1 MDFDE
6 TRLYYTH
13 QQLQRKQN
21 AGENNENE
29 NENGITGG
37 ATDMDFG
44 EGTVEDVAPDAI
56 RRHFKEFLRNYR
68 LGNQRYVY
76 REKLLRMHRRLS
88 NHGSTDTTEENTGTM
103 AGDGNDDNNP
113 NNNNNNDGTGNTN
126 SSSAAAHNRSKINH
140 LSHKNMMLGMDLAH
154 LGEYDPSLLGYL
166 RDSPSIILPELET
179 AAGHAL
185 DTLLYDLKQSSASAS
200 QGVSQNENENENNND
215 DNHENSNNNNNSNNN
230 AGSSSSSPSTSNWS
244 IQLLLQGD
252 NYAVTPLRQ
261 IQSQHIH
268 TLIRCPGI
276 VISATPIQCRA
287 VTLVVRCNRC
297 MDTQWVE
304 ATDGPYGSVP
314 LPQRCQGIEPKECGP
329 FPYSIVA
336 DESIFSDRQKLKLQE
351 APEKVPTGE
360 MPRSVMVAVEKGLV
374 DKAPPGTRVSLF
386 CVPTLFG
393 GGAAPGGGR
402 GGGGASV
409 QKVYLRCVGMD
420 KDHPS
425 GENARFTP
433 AEEEAFGQL
442 ARRRD
447 IYDILTRSVAP
458 SIQGSYTVDIK
469 KALVCMLLGGTR
481 KRLPDGMRLRGDIN
495 VLLLGDPSTAKSQFL
510 KFIGKTS
517 PVGIYTSGKGSSA
530 AGLTASVVK
539 NAAGEFYL
547 EGGAMVLADGGIVCI
562 DEFDKMR
569 PQDRVAIHEAMEQQ
583 TISIAKAGITT
594 VLNSRAAVLAAANP
608 VFGRYDDFKSAS
620 ENIDLMTTILSRF
633 DMIFLVRDIRE
644 EERDLMI
651 CRHVMGV
658 HIRGGADD
666 SNAPSGAGGSDGLGF
681 LAGAGAGGVMD
692 ADGSGNQVR
701 SDARN
706 NSPEAIAENVM
717 KLATTGQGELDVPCM
732 KKYIQYCKSRCQ
744 PTLSEEA
751 GQVLTSSYVKIRDDV
766 RKAILQSQGED
777 AQATI
782 PITVRQ
788 LEALVRISESLA
800 KMRLDSEVRIEDVN
814 EALRLFR
821 VSTMAANA
829 TDQTKVLGGAGAGQS
844 ILGGAGR
851 EEFERA
857 QGFLR
862 CRLAIGSTVNKQK
875 LIEEGSGQGYNFM
888 TMVRVLSAMAQRGEL
903 LERNQGRLLKRIK

>member
-1 MDFDE
+1 MIRYALVTIIKFNS
-6 TRLYYTH
+6 RTH
-13 QQLQRKQN
+13 TASFHLSTLFK
-21 AGENNENE
+21 
-29 NENGITGG
+29 TG
-37 ATDMDFG
+37 
-44 EGTVEDVAPDAI
+44 
-56 RRHFKEFLRNYR
+56 NYR

-88 NHGSTDTTEENTGTM
+88 NHGNKDVSEE
-103 AGDGNDDNNP
+103 A
-113 NNNNNNDGTGNTN
+113 NTN
-126 SSSAAAHNRSKINH
+126 ENEDNGDNGDNRGTVNSNRSKINNA
-140 LSHKNMMLGMDLAH
+140 SHKNMMLEIDVAH

-166 RDSPSIILPELET
+166 RESPSTILPELEI
-179 AAGHAL
+179 ASGHAL
-185 DTLLYDLKQSSASAS
+185 DTLLYDLKQSTTNTGTAT
-200 QGVSQNENENENNND
+200 QGDEDNNDNNNNNNGD
-215 DNHENSNNNNNSNNN
+215 GNNNNNNNSNSN
-230 AGSSSSSPSTSNWS
+230 SSATTDWS
-244 IQLLLQGD
+244 IQILLKGNL
-252 NYAVTPLRQ
+252 ATTPLRQ

-268 TLIRCPGI
+268 KLIKCPGI
-276 VISATPIQCRA
+276 VISATPVQCRA
-287 VTLVVRCNRC
+287 VKLVVRCNRC
-297 MDTQWVE
+297 MDTQTV
-304 ATDGPYGSVP
+304 ASVDGPYGSVP
-314 LPQRCQGIEPKECGP
+314 LPPRCQGIEPKECGP

-374 DKAPPGTRVSLF
+374 DKAPPGTRVALF

-393 GGAAPGGGR
+393 GGGPTSGGR
-402 GGGGASV
+402 GGQSAV
-409 QKVYLRCVGMD
+409 QKVYLRCVGMS

-433 AEEEAFGQL
+433 AEEEAFGQF

-447 IYDILTRSVAP
+447 AYEILTRSIAP

-469 KALVCMLLGGTR
+469 KALVCMLMGGTR

-510 KFIGKTS
+510 KFVGKAS

-539 NAAGEFYL
+539 NAQGEFYL

-594 VLNSRAAVLAAANP
+594 VLNSRSAVLAAANP

-666 SNAPSGAGGSDGLGF
+666 SNAPSGGASGSGGGTGF
-681 LAGAGAGGVMD
+681 LASLGVD
-692 ADGSGNQVR
+692 EDGVGN
-701 SDARN
+701 SAR
-706 NSPEAIAENVM
+706 
-717 KLATTGQGELDVPCM
+717 
-732 KKYIQYCKSRCQ
+732 
-744 PTLSEEA
+744 
-751 GQVLTSSYVKIRDDV
+751 YV
-766 RKAILQSQGED
+766 
-777 AQATI
+777 
-782 PITVRQ
+782 
-788 LEALVRISESLA
+788 SL
-800 KMRLDSEVRIEDVN
+800 L
-814 EALRLFR
+814 
-821 VSTMAANA
+821 
-829 TDQTKVLGGAGAGQS
+829 
-844 ILGGAGR
+844 
-851 EEFERA
+851 
-857 QGFLR
+857 
-862 CRLAIGSTVNKQK
+862 
-875 LIEEGSGQGYNFM
+875 
-888 TMVRVLSAMAQRGEL
+888 
-903 LERNQGRLLKRIK
+903 

>member
-13 QQLQRKQN
+13 QQLQRKSN
-21 AGENNENE
+21 TNDGENDDDNENAVP
-29 NENGITGG
+29 

-68 LGNQRYVY
+68 LGNQRYIY

-88 NHGSTDTTEENTGTM
+88 NHGNTEDTNATMTGEG
-103 AGDGNDDNNP
+103 GDDHDDS
-113 NNNNNNDGTGNTN
+113 NNNKN
-126 SSSAAAHNRSKINH
+126 SAASNRSKINSV
-140 LSHKNMMLGMDLAH
+140 SHQNMMLGLDIAH

-185 DTLLYDLKQSSASAS
+185 DTLLYDLKQSSSSAASSS
-200 QGVSQNENENENNND
+200 QGVSQHNNDND
-215 DNHENSNNNNNSNNN
+215 DNDNDEDNNNNNNSNNN
-230 AGSSSSSPSTSNWS
+230 NNNSATTSNWS

-268 TLIRCPGI
+268 TLIKCPGI

-287 VTLVVRCNRC
+287 VKLVVRCNRC
-297 MDTQWVE
+297 MDTQVVE
-304 ATDGPYGSVP
+304 SVDGPYGSVP

-336 DESIFSDRQKLKLQE
+336 DESIFSDRQKLKVQE

-393 GGAAPGGGR
+393 GGAASSGGKGGGA
-402 GGGGASV
+402 GASV

-425 GENARFTP
+425 GEQARFTP

-666 SNAPSGAGGSDGLGF
+666 SHAPSGAGGSEGLGF

-701 SDARN
+701 SEARN

-751 GQVLTSSYVKIRDDV
+751 GQVLTSAYVKIRDDV
-766 RKAILQSQGED
+766 RKAILQSQGAE

-800 KMRLDSEVRIEDVN
+800 KMRLDAEVRIEDVN

-829 TDQTKVLGGAGAGQS
+829 TDQTKVLGSG
-844 ILGGAGR
+844 GGAGGAFGGNNNR
-851 EEFERA
+851 EDLERA

-862 CRLAIGSTVNKQK
+862 CRLAIGTTVNKQK
-875 LIEEGSGQGYNFM
+875 LIEEGSGQGYHFM

>member
-1 MDFDE
+1 MDFDQ

-13 QQLQRKQN
+13 QQLQRNQEDQN
-21 AGENNENE
+21 DNDGDEGSRANVGDSGENSAENV
-29 NENGITGG
+29 NL
-37 ATDMDFG
+37 
-44 EGTVEDVAPDAI
+44 DAV
-56 RRHFKEFLRNYR
+56 RRHFKEFLRHYR
-68 LGNQRYVY
+68 LGNSRYVY
-76 REKLLRMHRRLS
+76 REKLLRLHRRLA
-88 NHGSTDTTEENTGTM
+88 NHGNKEISAEADNV
-103 AGDGNDDNNP
+103 DGGNEMGNP
-113 NNNNNNDGTGNTN
+113 DGASNNNRTN
-126 SSSAAAHNRSKINH
+126 KMMN
-140 LSHKNMMLGMDLAH
+140 HKNMMLEINVAH
-154 LGEYDPSLLGYL
+154 LGEYDGSLLGYL
-166 RDSPSIILPELET
+166 RESPSMILPELEN
-179 AAGHAL
+179 AAGMAL
-185 DTLLYDLKQSSASAS
+185 DSLLYDLRK
-200 QGVSQNENENENNND
+200 
-215 DNHENSNNNNNSNNN
+215 
-230 AGSSSSSPSTSNWS
+230 SSSSSTHMDTQNDEEINEDGGENNGNSNENRNTANGNGQTSSSDWS
-244 IQLLLQGD
+244 IQILLKGNL
-252 NYAVTPLRQ
+252 AITPLRQ
-261 IQSQHIH
+261 IQSQHINR
-268 TLIRCPGI
+268 LIKCPGI
-276 VISATPIQCRA
+276 VISATPVQVRG
-287 VTLVVRCNRC
+287 VKLTVRCNRC
-297 MDTQWVE
+297 MDTQCVD
-304 ATDGPYGSVP
+304 ATEGPYGNIP
-314 LPQRCQGIEPKECGP
+314 LPQRCQGVDSKECGAY
-329 FPYSIVA
+329 PYSIVA

-374 DKAPPGTRVSLF
+374 DKAPPGTRVNLF
-386 CVPTLFG
+386 CIPTLFN
-393 GGAAPGGGR
+393 
-402 GGGGASV
+402 GGGGMPGQKGGAGGV
-409 QKVYLRCVGMD
+409 QKVYLRCVGMS

-425 GENARFTP
+425 GEAARFTP
-433 AEEEAFGQL
+433 AEEEAFGQF
-442 ARRRD
+442 AKRRD
-447 IYDILTRSVAP
+447 AYEILTRSVAP
-458 SIQGSYTVDIK
+458 SIQGSYTIDIK
-469 KALVCMLLGGTR
+469 KALVCMIMGGTR

-510 KFIGKTS
+510 KFVGKTS

-530 AGLTASVVK
+530 AGLTASVVR

-658 HIRGGADD
+658 HIRGGAPD
-666 SNAPSGAGGSDGLGF
+666 SNAPSGSGD
-681 LAGAGAGGVMD
+681 GAGIRGLLSGLSGGGMDDGAGD
-692 ADGSGNQVR
+692 RAR
-701 SDARN
+701 SEAQN
-706 NSPEAIAENVM
+706 NSPEAIAESVM
-717 KLATTGQGELDVPCM
+717 KIATTGQGELNVPSM
-732 KKYIQYCKSRCQ
+732 KKYIQYCKSRCK

-766 RKAILQSQGED
+766 RKATLQSQGED

-800 KMRLDSEVRIEDVN
+800 KIRLDSEVRIEDVN

-821 VSTMAANA
+821 VSTMAANSA
-829 TDQTKVLGGAGAGQS
+829 DQINGSGSKVGGSSILGAAGAGN
-844 ILGGAGR
+844 R
-851 EEFERA
+851 EEFDRA

-862 CRLAIGSTVNKQK
+862 CRLTIGSMVNKQK

>member
-13 QQLQRKQN
+13 QQLQRKS
-21 AGENNENE
+21 NNNGNDGENE
-29 NENGITGG
+29 NDENNVP
-37 ATDMDFG
+37 ANDMDFG

-68 LGNQRYVY
+68 LGNQRYIY

-88 NHGSTDTTEENTGTM
+88 NHGNTEDNTVTM
-103 AGDGNDDNNP
+103 TGEGDGGDDDP
-113 NNNNNNDGTGNTN
+113 NNNKN
-126 SSSAAAHNRSKINH
+126 SAASNRSKINSV
-140 LSHKNMMLGMDLAH
+140 SHQNMMLGVDIAH

-185 DTLLYDLKQSSASAS
+185 DTLLYDLKQSSSSSS
-200 QGVSQNENENENNND
+200 QGVSQNNNDNENDNDDEDNNNND
-215 DNHENSNNNNNSNNN
+215 NNNVD
-230 AGSSSSSPSTSNWS
+230 SSSSSASTSNWS

-268 TLIRCPGI
+268 TLIKCPGI

-287 VTLVVRCNRC
+287 VKLVVRCNRC
-297 MDTQWVE
+297 MDTQVVE
-304 ATDGPYGSVP
+304 SVDGPYGSVP

-336 DESIFSDRQKLKLQE
+336 DESIFSDRQKLKVQE

-393 GGAAPGGGR
+393 GGGGGSS
-402 GGGGASV
+402 GGGGGAGASV

-425 GENARFTP
+425 GEQARFTP

-666 SNAPSGAGGSDGLGF
+666 SHAPSGAGGNEGLGF

-701 SDARN
+701 SEARN

-751 GQVLTSSYVKIRDDV
+751 GQVLTSAYVKIRDDV
-766 RKAILQSQGED
+766 RKAILQSQGAE

-800 KMRLDSEVRIEDVN
+800 KMRLDAEVRIEDVN

-829 TDQTKVLGGAGAGQS
+829 TDQTKVLGSGGGGGAFGAGGS
-844 ILGGAGR
+844 SHNNR
-851 EEFERA
+851 EDLERA

-862 CRLAIGSTVNKQK
+862 CRLAIGTTVNKQK

>member
-1 MDFDE
+1 
-6 TRLYYTH
+6 
-13 QQLQRKQN
+13 
-21 AGENNENE
+21 
-29 NENGITGG
+29 
-37 ATDMDFG
+37 
-44 EGTVEDVAPDAI
+44 
-56 RRHFKEFLRNYR
+56 
-68 LGNQRYVY
+68 LGNSRYVY
-76 REKLLRMHRRLS
+76 REKLLRLHRRLS
-88 NHGSTDTTEENTGTM
+88 NHGTKEVSAEAENED
-103 AGDGNDDNNP
+103 ADGNGASGNNR
-113 NNNNNNDGTGNTN
+113 TGNNATN
-126 SSSAAAHNRSKINH
+126 
-140 LSHKNMMLGMDLAH
+140 HKNMMLEIDVAH
-154 LGEYDPSLLGYL
+154 LGEYDGSLLGYL
-166 RDSPSIILPELET
+166 RESPSVILPELES
-179 AAGHAL
+179 AAGMAL
-185 DTLLYDLKQSSASAS
+185 DSLLYDLRETSVARD
-200 QGVSQNENENENNND
+200 NND
-215 DNHENSNNNNNSNNN
+215 NNNNNGDTQNDDEDDEDGDRTASNGNDD
-230 AGSSSSSPSTSNWS
+230 GTGGRSFSDWS
-244 IQLLLQGD
+244 IQILLKGNL
-252 NYAVTPLRQ
+252 AITPLRQ
-261 IQSQHIH
+261 IQSQHINH
-268 TLIRCPGI
+268 LIRCPGI
-276 VISATPIQCRA
+276 VISATPVQVRA
-287 VTLVVRCNRC
+287 VRLTVRCARC
-297 MDTQWVE
+297 MDTQSVR
-304 ATDGPYGSVP
+304 ATEGPYGGVP
-314 LPQRCQGIEPKECGP
+314 LPQRCQGVEPKECGAY
-329 FPYSIVA
+329 PYAIVA
-336 DESIFSDRQKLKLQE
+336 DDSAFSDRQKLKLQE

-374 DKAPPGTRVSLF
+374 DKAPPGTRVNMF
-386 CVPTLFG
+386 CVPTLFN
-393 GGAAPGGGR
+393 
-402 GGGGASV
+402 GGGGGPGQKGGGI
-409 QKVYLRCVGMD
+409 QKVYLRCVGMS

-425 GENARFTP
+425 GEAARFTP
-433 AEEEAFGQL
+433 AEEEAFGQF
-442 ARRRD
+442 AKRGD
-447 IYDILTRSVAP
+447 AYQILTRSVAP

-469 KALVCMLLGGTR
+469 KALVCMLMGGTR

-510 KFIGKTS
+510 KFVGKTS

-530 AGLTASVVK
+530 AGLTASVVR
-539 NAAGEFYL
+539 NSAGEFYL

-594 VLNSRAAVLAAANP
+594 VLNSRSAVLAAANP

-658 HIRGGADD
+658 HIRGGAPDAD
-666 SNAPSGAGGSDGLGF
+666 APSGSGGDGAGGLGF
-681 LAGAGAGGVMD
+681 LSGLSAGGTEDDCGAGGR
-692 ADGSGNQVR
+692 AR
-701 SDARN
+701 SEALN

-717 KLATTGQGELDVPCM
+717 RIATTGQGELDVPSM
-732 KKYIQYCKSRCQ
+732 KKYIQYCKSRCK

-766 RKAILQSQGED
+766 RKATLQSQGED

-800 KMRLDSEVRIEDVN
+800 KIRLDSEVRIEDVN

-821 VSTMAANA
+821 VSTMAANSV
-829 TDQTKVLGGAGAGQS
+829 DQSNASGAMGGGAS
-844 ILGGAGR
+844 ILGGAGANNR
-851 EEFERA
+851 EEFDRA

-888 TMVRVLSAMAQRGEL
+888 TMARVLSAMAQRGEL

>member
-13 QQLQRKQN
+13 QQLQRSR
-21 AGENNENE
+21 AGGPT
-29 NENGITGG
+29 NGDDDDDNDNVNPTEI
-37 ATDMDFG
+37 DFG

-88 NHGSTDTTEENTGTM
+88 NHGNKDTEDVTM
-103 AGDGNDDNNP
+103 ADDQNNEDGGGNNE
-113 NNNNNNDGTGNTN
+113 NRN
-126 SSSAAAHNRSKINH
+126 SSAATNRSKINNI
-140 LSHKNMMLGMDLAH
+140 SNKNMMLGIDIAH

-179 AAGHAL
+179 ASGHAL
-185 DTLLYDLKQSSASAS
+185 DTLLYDLKQSS
-200 QGVSQNENENENNND
+200 
-215 DNHENSNNNNNSNNN
+215 
-230 AGSSSSSPSTSNWS
+230 SSSSSQGASQNNNDNDDDVDNNNNGNSNNENGNNNNASSATSNWS
-244 IQLLLQGD
+244 IQILLQGD

-268 TLIRCPGI
+268 TLIKCPGI

-287 VTLVVRCNRC
+287 VKLVVRCNRC
-297 MDTQWVE
+297 MDTQIVD
-304 ATDGPYGSVP
+304 AVDGPYGSVP

-393 GGAAPGGGR
+393 GGAPSGGR
-402 GGGGASV
+402 GGPSSV

-469 KALVCMLLGGTR
+469 KALVCMLMGGTR

-666 SNAPSGAGGSDGLGF
+666 SNAPSGASGSGGLGF
-681 LAGAGAGGVMD
+681 LSGAGVMD

-701 SDARN
+701 SDAQN

-717 KLATTGQGELDVPCM
+717 KLATTGEGELDVPCM
-732 KKYIQYCKSRCQ
+732 KKFIQYCKSRCK

-766 RKAILQSQGED
+766 RKSILQSQGED

-814 EALRLFR
+814 ESLRLFR

-829 TDQTKVLGGAGAGQS
+829 TDQTKVLGGGAGGQS
-844 ILGGAGR
+844 ILGGAGSNNR

>member
-1 MDFDE
+1 MLE
-6 TRLYYTH
+6 
-13 QQLQRKQN
+13 
-21 AGENNENE
+21 
-29 NENGITGG
+29 I
-37 ATDMDFG
+37 
-44 EGTVEDVAPDAI
+44 DV
-56 RRHFKEFLRNYR
+56 
-68 LGNQRYVY
+68 
-76 REKLLRMHRRLS
+76 
-88 NHGSTDTTEENTGTM
+88 
-103 AGDGNDDNNP
+103 
-113 NNNNNNDGTGNTN
+113 
-126 SSSAAAHNRSKINH
+126 
-140 LSHKNMMLGMDLAH
+140 AH

-166 RDSPSIILPELET
+166 RESPSTILPELEI
-179 AAGHAL
+179 ASGHAL
-185 DTLLYDLKQSSASAS
+185 DTLLYDLTQSTTNTGTAT
-200 QGVSQNENENENNND
+200 QGDEDNNDNNNNNNNNGD
-215 DNHENSNNNNNSNNN
+215 GNNSNNNNNNSNSN
-230 AGSSSSSPSTSNWS
+230 SSATTDWS
-244 IQLLLQGD
+244 IQILLKGNL
-252 NYAVTPLRQ
+252 ATTPLRQ

-268 TLIRCPGI
+268 KLIKCPGI
-276 VISATPIQCRA
+276 VISATPVQCRA
-287 VTLVVRCNRC
+287 VKLVVRCNRC
-297 MDTQWVE
+297 MDTQTV
-304 ATDGPYGSVP
+304 ASVDGPYGSVP
-314 LPQRCQGIEPKECGP
+314 LPPRCQGIEPKECGP

-374 DKAPPGTRVSLF
+374 DKAPPGTRVALF

-393 GGAAPGGGR
+393 GGGQSA
-402 GGGGASV
+402 V
-409 QKVYLRCVGMD
+409 QKVYLRCVGMS

-433 AEEEAFGQL
+433 AEEEAFGQF

-447 IYDILTRSVAP
+447 AYEILTRSIAP

-469 KALVCMLLGGTR
+469 KALVCMLMGGTR

-510 KFIGKTS
+510 KFVGKAS

-539 NAAGEFYL
+539 NAQGEFYL

-594 VLNSRAAVLAAANP
+594 VLNSRSAVLAAANP

-658 HIRGGADD
+658 HI
-666 SNAPSGAGGSDGLGF
+666 P
-681 LAGAGAGGVMD
+681 
-692 ADGSGNQVR
+692 
-701 SDARN
+701 
-706 NSPEAIAENVM
+706 IAENMMRV
-717 KLATTGQGELDVPCM
+717 ATTGQGDLDVPTM
-732 KKYIQYCKSRCQ
+732 KKYIQYCKSRCK

-766 RKAILQSQGED
+766 RKSILRSQGED

-800 KMRLDSEVRIEDVN
+800 KLRLDSEVRIEDVN

-821 VSTMAANA
+821 VSTMAANS
-829 TDQTKVLGGAGAGQS
+829 TDQTNGMAGGAGGQS
-844 ILGGAGR
+844 ILSGAGANNR
-851 EEFERA
+851 EEFDRA

-888 TMVRVLSAMAQRGEL
+888 TMVRVLSAMAQRGEI
-903 LERNQGRLLKRIK
+903 LERNQGRLLKRVK